1 MSDRE
6 TFSNHLDVFQASHAV
21 LKQNFQLWDLLMRQ
35 YAEGLLR
42 NQQFLDA
49 TGRAVESTF
58 QVRQQI
64 DKLVEASLEQMQL
77 PTRSDMDRA
86 LHKLN
91 ELESQLRDLHDK
103 VDRLLEQRQS

>member
-1 MSDRE
+1 MSEPD
-6 TFSNHLDVFQASHAV
+6 TYSNHLGVFQTSHAV

-58 QVRQQI
+58 QLRQQI
-64 DKLVEASLEQMQL
+64 DQLVEATLEQLQL

-91 ELESQLRDLHDK
+91 ELEGQLRDLHEK
-103 VDRLLEQRQS
+103 VDRLLEQRHS